1 MLKGLHANL
10 PNSTSKQLFLIRKV
24 VFNVSQGDCR
34 VDKEQKSFKTTSK
47 FLFLFLESKG
57 GIELREGV
65 GEKRAIRLRNKNF
78 RAPIALKERMREER
92 ERENVKIRFIGGN
105 KKQFSVPD

>member
-57 GIELREGV
+57 GIELRERG
-65 GEKRAIRLRNKNF
+65 GRKKSH
-78 RAPIALKERMREER
+78 
-92 ERENVKIRFIGGN
+92 KI
-105 KKQFSVPD
+105 KK